1 MGDAVRAGRLRWLSR
16 RGMKELDLLLD
27 AFITRNAAALDRGE
41 WPEFETL
48 LATEDDVL
56 WDWFQDPELARPKAL
71 RELVHEIRNGRAAP

>member
-27 AFITRNAAALDRGE
+27 AYITRHAVALDRGE
-41 WPEFETL
+41 WPELESL

-56 WDWFQDPELARPKAL
+56 WDWFQDPDLAQPEAL
-71 RELVHEIRNGRAAP
+71 RKLVLEIRSGRAAP